1 MQNCAAPSDDAAW
14 RMRFSLTKLCTTCR
28 PRPSSPKIVDLLTR
42 TLVSLIVAWS
52 VGMLN
57 VHRNSTISK
66 PGVSVGTRN
75 AVMPV
80 PSPGS
85 PLVRAKIT
93 SWVALC
99 RPVFHVLLPLMTH
112 SSPSR

>member
-1 MQNCAAPSDDAAW
+1 MQNWAAPSDDAAW
-14 RMRFSLTKLCTTCR
+14 RMRFSLTKLCTTWR
-28 PRPSSPKIVDLLTR
+28 PRPSSPKIVDWLH
-42 TLVSLIVAWS
+42 AD
-52 VGMLN
+52 VGELDGG
-57 VHRNSTISK
+57 VVGRHVER
-66 PGVSVGTRN
+66 PQELDDLEAGVSVGTMK

-80 PSPGS
+80 PSPGW

-99 RPVFHVLLPLMTH
+99 RPVFHVLLPLITH